1 MLHLKFLK
9 PTLDS
14 IFSKNVETKSNDLDY
29 IVNRDIDLSSLRIV
43 VAYSLYDNA
52 EKYIT
57 AFRKNCELINEAF
70 PNFWIY
76 LFIGNDFDHSILDN
90 LHDISNLKI
99 IETGFSGHKNMA
111 MRFTT
116 IDYEEVGIA
125 FSRDC
130 DSYVNRRDKYCMTKF
145 IESDKK
151 FQIIRENMSH
161 YTEILGGM
169 WGIKQGLLGFKIKD
183 KIDQYY
189 KNIAPGYG
197 DDQRF
202 LTQEIYYHVRPYSQV
217 FDEFFH
223 FPGETPQKI
232 DTGVPWNSYN
242 HVGAAVMY
250 NKDADC
256 LIF

>member
-1 MLHLKFLK
+1 MIGLKFLK
-9 PTLDS
+9 IKKIINTIQLR
-14 IFSKNVETKSNDLDY
+14 NV
-29 IVNRDIDLSSLRIV
+29 I
-43 VAYSLYDNA
+43 AYSLYGKA
-52 EKYIT
+52 EGYINSLIT
-57 AFRKNCELINEAF
+57 NCEIINRDL
-70 PNFWIY
+70 PGFWIY
-76 LFIGNDFDHSILDN
+76 VFVGNDFDHTILQS
-90 LHDISNLKI
+90 LSHFSNVYI
-99 IETGFSGHKNMA
+99 IYTGLSGHKNMA
-111 MRFTT
+111 MRFTA
-116 IDYEEVGIA
+116 IDYPEVGVA

-130 DSYVNRRDKYCMTKF
+130 DSTVNRRDQYCIRKF
-145 IESDKK
+145 LESDKK

-223 FPGETPQKI
+223 FPGETPEKI
-232 DTGVPWNSYN
+232 ITGVPYTTRN
-242 HVGAAVMY
+242 HVGAVWSGSEAY
-250 NKDADC
+250 G
-256 LIF
+256 